1 MKDKVVVIGG
11 SGFLGSHL
19 ADALTA
25 GGYAVTVFDLR
36 PSPWR
41 QPGQE
46 MILGDVR
53 DEKAVQEAVTGARFV
68 YHLAGIADIG
78 QAAANPRATV
88 VATSCYAQRR
98 PEERPPGIEVRS
110 GKGWTLVGNCGLF
123 GIEWNNRA
131 AEFGIFIGDKS
142 VWGKGYGTDAARLVL
157 RHGFETLN
165 LNRIFLRVYEDNPR
179 AMHTYEKAGF
189 VPEGRMRQAVYR
201 NGEYKDVLLM
211 STLRSEWDS
220 SKG

>member
-1 MKDKVVVIGG
+1 MIYGERIRLRGVEREDLPKFVEWLNDPEVRA
-11 SGFLGSHL
+11 HL
-19 ADALTA
+19 SIYLP
-25 GGYAVTVFDLR
+25 L
-36 PSPWR
+36 SM
-41 QPGQE
+41 E
-46 MILGDVR
+46 E
-53 DEKAVQEAVTGARFV
+53 EKKWFEG
-68 YHLAGIADIG
+68 L
-78 QAAANPRATV
+78 
-88 VATSCYAQRR
+88 AQRR
-98 PEERPPGIEVRS
+98 PEERPLGIEVRS
-110 GKGWTLVGNCGLF
+110 GKGWKLVGNCGLF

-189 VPEGRMRQAVYR
+189 VPEGRMRQAAYR